1 MRVQHLLYIVPHYS
15 SLAFTLPLEIINLV
29 ISLIVIVLLFP
40 FFLHL
45 SLLSFIVNLQFSP
58 LILAHLN
65 LSHFLVFPLLRLYS
79 FFPSPLIL
87 FHSSGYSFFPI
98 PHYYSLLIFLHSSFL
113 FTPNFSSLLI
123 LIHSSFFFTPHS
135 YSLLI
140 LFLTSH
146 NFLALFILHSS
157 FFFTP
162 HSYSLLIFLHSS
174 FLFTPLYSSLLILF
188 LTSQS
193 HFSFLL
199 THSSFFLTSIFVFR
213 YSALLTTYSFL
224 LIILHSS
231 CIPPIS
237 SPNLQI
243 TMYMFHILYSI
254 FQDLG
259 VKSRKVLL
267 LQSFRR

>member
-140 LFLTSH
+140 FL
-146 NFLALFILHSS
+146 N
-157 FFFTP
+157 
-162 HSYSLLIFLHSS
+162 SS
-174 FLFTPLYSSLLILF
+174 FLFTPHFSSLLILF
-188 LTSQS
+188 LTSHNFLTLFILYSSFVLTLS

-237 SPNLQI
+237 SPNLLI
-243 TMYMFHILYSI
+243 TMYIFHILYSI

>member
-98 PHYYSLLIFLHSSFL
+98 PHYYYSLF
-113 FTPNFSSLLI
+113 I

-135 YSLLI
+135 FSHFSISLLI
-140 LFLTSH
+140 LGH
-146 NFLALFILHSS
+146 
-157 FFFTP
+157 
-162 HSYSLLIFLHSS
+162 SLLIFPYFYICLSLFCPPYCLLLFIINHSS
-174 FLFTPLYSSLLILF
+174 FLTYPSYLIPQPPNYHVHISYTVQYFSRLRGKVQKSFTF
-188 LTSQS
+188 AK
-193 HFSFLL
+193 FS
-199 THSSFFLTSIFVFR
+199 
-213 YSALLTTYSFL
+213 
-224 LIILHSS
+224 
-231 CIPPIS
+231 
-237 SPNLQI
+237 
-243 TMYMFHILYSI
+243 
-254 FQDLG
+254 
-259 VKSRKVLL
+259 
-267 LQSFRR
+267 

>member
-113 FTPNFSSLLI
+113 FTPLFSSLLI
-123 LIHSSFFFTPHS
+123 LIHFSFFF
-135 YSLLI
+135 
-140 LFLTSH
+140 
-146 NFLALFILHSS
+146 A
-157 FFFTP
+157 P

-174 FLFTPLYSSLLILF
+174 FFFSLLILAH
-188 LTSQS
+188 S
-193 HFSFLL
+193 LL
-199 THSSFFLTSIFVFR
+199 IFPYFYICLSLFCPPYYLLLFINHSSFLMYPSYLIPQPPNYHVHISYTVQYFSRLRGKVQK
-213 YSALLTTYSFL
+213 SFTFAKF
-224 LIILHSS
+224 S
-231 CIPPIS
+231 
-237 SPNLQI
+237 
-243 TMYMFHILYSI
+243 
-254 FQDLG
+254 
-259 VKSRKVLL
+259 
-267 LQSFRR
+267 

>member
-140 LFLTSH
+140 FL
-146 NFLALFILHSS
+146 N
-157 FFFTP
+157 
-162 HSYSLLIFLHSS
+162 SS
-174 FLFTPLYSSLLILF
+174 FLFTPHFSSLLILF

-199 THSSFFLTSIFVFR
+199 TPSSFFLTSIFVFR

-237 SPNLQI
+237 SPNLLI
-243 TMYMFHILYSI
+243 TMYIFHILYSI